1 MHCFRYPLRPL
12 TNVGRV
18 MLCIAMSLLAAV
30 LMLVSPPTRADDSQA
45 VKAQSA
51 YFVVDSTDPSVDR
64 LPLKSTSVDVRIA
77 GVIADVTVTQHYRN
91 EGQRA
96 IEARY
101 VFPGSTGAAVY
112 AMNVRLG
119 ERLLTARIKEKQ
131 QARIEYDTAKKQGK
145 TSALLEQ
152 HRPNVFEMNV
162 ANILPGDDVAVG
174 LRYTDLR
181 APTDAQYGLGFPT
194 PGGQRAHRPQ

>member
-18 MLCIAMSLLAAV
+18 MLCIAMSLLAAI

-45 VKAQSA
+45 VKAQSP

-91 EGQRA
+91 EGQRP

-101 VFPGSTGAAVY
+101 VFPGSTQAAVY
-112 AMNVRLG
+112 AMSVRLG
-119 ERLLTARIKEKQ
+119 DRLLTAHIKEKQ
-131 QARIEYDTAKKQGK
+131 QARVEYDTAKKEGK

-152 HRPNVFEMNV
+152 ERPNVFQMNV
-162 ANILPGDDVAVG
+162 ANILPGDEVAVE
-174 LRYTDLR
+174 LRYTELI
-181 APTDAQYGLGFPT
+181 APNDGRYQFVFPT
-194 PGGQRAHRPQ
+194 VVGPR

>member
-45 VKAQSA
+45 VKAQSP
-51 YFVVDSTDPSVDR
+51 YFFVDSNDPSTDR
-64 LPLKSTSVDVRIA
+64 LPLKSTTVDVRIA

-91 EGQRA
+91 EGQRP

-101 VFPGSTGAAVY
+101 VFPGSTQAAVH
-112 AMNVRLG
+112 AMTVQLG
-119 ERLLTARIKEKQ
+119 DRVLTARIREKR
-131 QARIEYDTAKKQGK
+131 QARIEYDNAKKEGK
-145 TSALLEQ
+145 TTALLEQ
-152 HRPNVFEMNV
+152 HRPNVFQMNV
-162 ANILPGDDVAVG
+162 ANILPGDDVTVQP
-174 LRYTDLR
+174 RYTQLL
-181 APTDAQYGLGFPT
+181 APHDAQCRFLLPT
-194 PGGQRAHRPQ
+194 VGSPPR